1 MVWHL
6 DRFENRPGNKAMTE
20 VAMQGKWK
28 LLARHG
34 KPVEL
39 FDLAADPF
47 EKRNLID
54 EHPERVAALTA
65 EVEVFLN
72 APRVEI
78 PKKKRNRRK

>member
-1 MVWHL
+1 
-6 DRFENRPGNKAMTE
+6 MTE
-20 VAMQGKWK
+20 VAMQGNWK

-34 KPVEL
+34 EPVEL

-54 EHPERVAALTA
+54 DYPELVEMLTE
-65 EVEVFLN
+65 EVEVFLD

-78 PKKKRNRRK
+78 PRRKRQPKK

>member
-6 DRFENRPGNKAMTE
+6 DRFKNRPNNTAMTE
-20 VAMQGKWK
+20 VAMQGQWK

-47 EKRNLID
+47 EKNNLIG
-54 EHPERVAALTA
+54 EYPELVETLTA
-65 EVEVFLN
+65 EVDTFLK

-78 PKKKRNRRK
+78 PGKKGKS